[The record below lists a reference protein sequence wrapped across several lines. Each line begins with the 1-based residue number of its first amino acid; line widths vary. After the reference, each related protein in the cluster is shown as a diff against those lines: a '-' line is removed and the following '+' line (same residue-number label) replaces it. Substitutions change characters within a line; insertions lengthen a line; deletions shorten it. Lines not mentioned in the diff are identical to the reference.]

1 MHYIG
6 MDCHITTLDFAVV
19 NDAGRLVKSN
29 KVATSVKN
37 FMEFVKTVPLPRT
50 IYMEESALAAWVL
63 ETCVRFRE
71 KLVITDPKQNHW
83 IGSSVQK
90 DDPLDALKLAQLGRG
105 GFIKEIH
112 HPVGERRRFRELMDS
127 YHDTVKSTT
136 RIKNKIKSKFR
147 QNGIQCTGVTV
158 YSETYRE
165 EWKGKLPQEATL
177 LLILKGLWSQLKQS
191 EQTEKDLL
199 TAARSQAKYYPE
211 IKLFGDLPGI
221 GFISAA
227 TISAILETPHRF
239 ADKRKVWMYA
249 GLGITTRS
257 SGGKIY
263 SEKLSTDYNRLLKYT
278 LKQVAE
284 TAIQAKDNP
293 FRQKYLSMT
302 VLQGIAPHRAKLTI
316 ARGILAT
323 LLAMWKKG
331 EKYNPEIR
339 INRLHKQVQAELPS

>member
-1 MHYIG
+1 MNYIG

-19 NDAGRLVKSN
+19 NDAGRLVKSGN
-29 KVATSVKN
+29 VDTSVKN
-37 FMEFVKTVPLPRT
+37 FMEFVKMVPLPRT
-50 IYMEESALAAWVL
+50 IYMEESALAAWAL
-63 ETCVRFRE
+63 ETCIRFRE

-105 GFIKEIH
+105 GYIKEIH
-112 HPVGERRRFRELMDS
+112 HPVGERRRFRELMAT

-147 QNGIQCTGVTV
+147 QNGIQCTGMTV

-165 EWKGKLPQEATL
+165 EWKRKLPQDSTL
-177 LLILKGLWSQLKQS
+177 LLILEGLWSQLKQS

-199 TAARSQAKYYPE
+199 TAARVQAKHYPE
-211 IKLFGDLPGI
+211 IKHFEALPGI
-221 GFISAA
+221 GFIGAS
-227 TISAILETPHRF
+227 TISAILETPFRF
-239 ADKRKVWMYA
+239 ANKRKVWMYA
-249 GLGITTRS
+249 GLGIMTRS

-278 LKQVAE
+278 LKQAAE

-293 FRQKYLSMT
+293 FRRKYLDMT
-302 VLQGIAPHRAKLTI
+302 VLHGIAPHRAKLTV
-316 ARGILAT
+316 ARNILAT
-323 LLAMWKKG
+323 LWAMWEKG
-331 EKYNPEIR
+331 EKYNPKIR
-339 INRLHKQVQAELPS
+339 ENAGHKQV